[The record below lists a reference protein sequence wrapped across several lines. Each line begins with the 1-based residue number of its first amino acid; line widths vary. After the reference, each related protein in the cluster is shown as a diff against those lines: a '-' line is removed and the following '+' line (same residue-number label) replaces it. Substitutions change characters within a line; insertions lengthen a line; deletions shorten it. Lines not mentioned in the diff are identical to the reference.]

1 MAWYFVVLKT
11 AFITPNLH
19 VRLDVRWYLLR
30 FPVQA
35 AMNELHIQFL
45 VTLCDPCCLRG
56 QKLMRSRVVQ
66 CHVLIILFL
75 AGRFNSGGFQTFQ
88 TELILSLKFVSHL
101 GVISGAFCFRQELT
115 SDEIL
120 LFFVTRCFQDVECS
134 RIVIY

>member
-11 AFITPNLH
+11 AFIIPNLH

-45 VTLCDPCCLRG
+45 VTLCDPCYLRG
-56 QKLMRSRVVQ
+56 KKLMRSRVVQ
-66 CHVLIILFL
+66 CHVLVILFL

-101 GVISGAFCFRQELT
+101 GVISGAFCFR
-115 SDEIL
+115 
-120 LFFVTRCFQDVECS
+120 
-134 RIVIY
+134 